1 MSDNITIYRDTSK
14 APTADEA
21 LMASR
26 VAASLDR
33 EYPGYRWQIAVR
45 DGIAIVRNAA
55 LDPEFGYVIHLG
67 REHAPLEKAAIRAA
81 GEILERHGLDR
92 HRFDGAGYAVAAG
105 RAARGHYGDR
115 SEA

>member
-1 MSDNITIYRDTSK
+1 MNITVYRDIAG

-21 LMASR
+21 LVASR
-26 VAASLDR
+26 VASTLDR

-45 DGIAIVRNAA
+45 DGLAIVRNAA
-55 LDPEFGYVIHLG
+55 LDPTYGYIIHIA
-67 REHAPLEKAAIRAA
+67 RENAPLEKAAVRAA

-92 HRFDGAGYAVAAG
+92 HRFDGAGYAEAAG
-105 RAARGHYGDR
+105 HAARGIYGDR